1 MDKIKE
7 KELIS
12 EADEENVLKV
22 DEASANQGNLVET
35 VSDGNSIDTSDNTS
49 DGNDTSESANSKN
62 NNSVDA
68 SDNASNEDNTDAS
81 VKDDTVNDGDD
92 VEASSNAKDDKSTD
106 SDSNSKSDGNKSDT
120 DDDTDKTSAS
130 SKDDEIKAKTSG
142 TSPVLVVLAVLAVLM
157 GGAGLALGI
166 ISFQKVSTPL
176 TMFSSGIDG
185 NSANFTEGSVAD
197 VANKVSESVVSI
209 LTSTKAM
216 NFFGQSVDSS
226 AAGTGIIAT
235 SDGYIITNKH
245 VINGAHK
252 VTVVLDDGTK
262 YEDVEVVATD
272 PLNDVAFLK
281 IKDASDLKAATL
293 GDSKTLQVGQQV
305 IAIGNALGEYQ
316 NSVTAGIISGTGRSV
331 TASDSSGG
339 NVETL
344 SDMIQTDAAINSG
357 NSGGPLVNAAGEVIG
372 INTATSATAENMGF
386 AIPISSVKGMLNQL
400 IETGKASRAYLGVY
414 SMEITPE
421 AAKEYNLP
429 VETGAYLY
437 SPSSYSAVVKDS
449 PASKAG
455 LLNKDIVT
463 AVNGVKVGPAGSLS
477 DLVGEF
483 KPGDTVQL
491 TVIREGK
498 EIAVNVTLEGYK
510 K

>member
-1 MDKIKE
+1 MDKNE
-7 KELIS
+7 ELESIS
-12 EADEENVLKV
+12 EAEEEVLQAEV
-22 DEASANQGNLVET
+22 IEEPSG
-35 VSDGNSIDTSDNTS
+35 
-49 DGNDTSESANSKN
+49 SEPKGTEESGK
-62 NNSVDA
+62 
-68 SDNASNEDNTDAS
+68 
-81 VKDDTVNDGDD
+81 
-92 VEASSNAKDDKSTD
+92 TD
-106 SDSNSKSDGNKSDT
+106 STEPEKPGKAEPSETKESKKAESKEPAPRKEPKDVNKF
-120 DDDTDKTSAS
+120 
-130 SKDDEIKAKTSG
+130 
-142 TSPVLVVLAVLAVLM
+142 LVAVSILAFLM
-157 GGAGLALGI
+157 GAGGLALGVI
-166 ISFQKVSTPL
+166 AFEKVSTPL
-176 TMFSSGIDG
+176 TLLSSGADG

-197 VANKVSESVVSI
+197 VADKVSESVVSI
-209 LTSTKAM
+209 VTSTKSM

-252 VTVVLDDGTK
+252 VTVILDDGTK

-281 IKDASDLKAATL
+281 IKDVSDLPAAKL
-293 GDSKTLQVGQQV
+293 GDSKTLNVGQQV

-316 NSVTAGIISGTGRSV
+316 NSVTSGIISGTGRSV
-331 TASDSSGG
+331 TASDGSGS

-372 INTATSATAENMGF
+372 INTATSTTAENMGF
-386 AIPISSVKGMLNQL
+386 AIPISSVKGMLSQL
-400 IETGKASRAYLGVY
+400 VETGKASRAYLGVY

-429 VETGAYLY
+429 VDTGAYLY
-437 SPSSYSAVVKDS
+437 SQASYSAIVKNS

-455 LLNKDIVT
+455 LQNKDIVT
-463 AVNGVKVGPAGSLS
+463 AVNGVKVGAAGSLS
-477 DLVGEF
+477 DLIGEY

-498 EIAVNVTLEGYK
+498 EIAVNVTLEGYSK
-510 K
+510 